1 MAISKKQAK
10 LEQRVMCEKE
20 KQLQRVAK
28 ESGNV
33 YLNIIMRDSVRQ
45 IKCFNETVESMTENE
60 FIEHIR
66 TNFYTYIQFC
76 PSYSTIKDGLTRHL
90 SECPCQYHW
99 FFETE
104 PICMSGI
111 KNSEGTSKLI
121 SDLLDIY
128 RYIEHLPKKKKQE
141 FIQDNVFNL
150 QTFDVDTIRFNLS
163 RPNFENC
170 LTRLEDF
177 LEVNGTKLMKELSL
191 NYFKSRL
198 TTHFIKCKGPCILN
212 GFGFPIGKKSRR

>member
-10 LEQRVMCEKE
+10 LEQRVIGEKE
-20 KQLQRVAK
+20 KQFHCVAK
-28 ESGNV
+28 ENGNV

-45 IKCFNETVESMTENE
+45 IKCFNKTVESMTENE

-66 TNFYTYIQFC
+66 TNFDTYTQFC

-90 SECPCQYHW
+90 SECACQYHW

-111 KNSEGTSKLI
+111 TNAVGTSKLI

-128 RYIEHLPKKKKQE
+128 RYIQHLPKKKKQE

-163 RPNFENC
+163 PPNFENC
-170 LTRLEDF
+170 LTRLEDY
-177 LEVNGTKLMKELSL
+177 LEVNKTNLMKELSL
-191 NYFKSRL
+191 NYFKS
-198 TTHFIKCKGPCILN
+198 
-212 GFGFPIGKKSRR
+212 